1 MSGFSLLLGSYRAY
15 NGYLTGFKQ
24 FRVGW
29 WVYTTKVGFESKS
42 WYSTYKVD
50 FRVFEGSR
58 KVTFLKAIELK
69 LYKITELRFVITHV
83 KIQPNSLLKNHY

>member
-1 MSGFSLLLGSYRAY
+1 MGLMLEATRNRILSFIKMSGFSLLLGSYRAY

-58 KVTFLKAIELK
+58 KVTF
-69 LYKITELRFVITHV
+69 
-83 KIQPNSLLKNHY
+83 